1 MLRKYDH
8 LSIVALILQES
19 TPLYYHDKQH
29 LNTIAINKTSLMLN
43 EERQTKKKITFP
55 YAHVC
60 KTYAYHTIFKKRMR
74 YLVVIFLYHYT
85 ALLRL

>member
-19 TPLYYHDKQH
+19 TRLYDHNKQH

-43 EERQTKKKITFP
+43 EERQMKKKITFP

-60 KTYAYHTIFKKRMR
+60 KTFAYHTVFKKCMR
-74 YLVVIFLYHYT
+74 YLVVISCNNMCN
-85 ALLRL
+85 

>member
-43 EERQTKKKITFP
+43 EERQPKKKITFP

-60 KTYAYHTIFKKRMR
+60 KTYAYHTVFKKRMS
-74 YLVVIFLYHYT
+74 YLVVIFLYHYIV
-85 ALLRL
+85 LLRL

>member
-1 MLRKYDH
+1 MLRKYYH

-43 EERQTKKKITFP
+43 DERQTKKKN
-55 YAHVC
+55 HVPVC
-60 KTYAYHTIFKKRMR
+60 TRM
-74 YLVVIFLYHYT
+74 
-85 ALLRL
+85 

>member
-60 KTYAYHTIFKKRMR
+60 KTYAYHTVFKNRMR
-74 YLVVIFLYHYT
+74 YLVVIFLYHYIV
-85 ALLRL
+85 LLRL

>member
-29 LNTIAINKTSLMLN
+29 LNTIAINKTCLMLN

-60 KTYAYHTIFKKRMR
+60 KTYAYHTVFEKRMR
-74 YLVVIFLYHYT
+74 YLVVIFLYHYIV
-85 ALLRL
+85 LLRL

>member
-29 LNTIAINKTSLMLN
+29 LNTIAINKTSRMLN
-43 EERQTKKKITFP
+43 EERQTKRKSRSRM
-55 YAHVC
+55 H
-60 KTYAYHTIFKKRMR
+60 TYVKHMHIIQ
-74 YLVVIFLYHYT
+74 YLKN
-85 ALLRL
+85 A